1 MMVMVQVERPALRIR
16 MTPAAAPV
24 LSAVLSLL
32 MVLASAATGASESSA
47 RARIFSNLPDWTGI
61 WVSEGAMAVLAG
73 KPLPQPKLW
82 GQPPYTPGAKKRYA
96 SVRLTAPDGKDAL
109 EALQQVLPAVKVCKS
124 SGFPAIMEAPVPDY
138 LFELLVTPEQ
148 VLLVATDGTVRHIY
162 TDGRP
167 HPRPEELWPTATGD
181 SIGHWEGKTLVI
193 DTIAREAGA
202 ITPFPGG
209 ANLSDQAHFTER
221 LRRTGA
227 DTLEDRL
234 TIEDP
239 QRFTRPWQL
248 TLSYVRV
255 HDVNRLVPVDCEHDR
270 NPEVGG
276 KFIVAPPR

>member
-1 MMVMVQVERPALRIR
+1 
-16 MTPAAAPV
+16 MTPAITPM
-24 LSAVLSLL
+24 LRAVLSLL
-32 MVLASAATGASESSA
+32 ILLMSAATGASESSA
-47 RARIFSNLPDWTGI
+47 RADIFSKLPDWTGI

-82 GQPPYTPGAKKRYA
+82 GKPPYTAEAAKRYA
-96 SVRLTAPDGKDAL
+96 SARPTAPHGKDAL
-109 EALQQVLPAVKVCKS
+109 EELQRVLPDVKVCKS

-148 VLLVATDGTVRHIY
+148 VLLTATDGTVRHIY
-162 TDGRP
+162 TDARA
-167 HPRPEELWPTATGD
+167 HPPAEQLWPTAAGD
-181 SIGHWEGKTLVI
+181 SIGHWEGATLVI

-221 LRRTGA
+221 LRRTGV
-227 DTLEDRL
+227 DELEDRL

-248 TLSYVRV
+248 TLHYVRV
-255 HDVNRLVPVDCEHDR
+255 HDINRLVPVGCEHDR

-276 KFIVAPPR
+276 KFIIVPPR